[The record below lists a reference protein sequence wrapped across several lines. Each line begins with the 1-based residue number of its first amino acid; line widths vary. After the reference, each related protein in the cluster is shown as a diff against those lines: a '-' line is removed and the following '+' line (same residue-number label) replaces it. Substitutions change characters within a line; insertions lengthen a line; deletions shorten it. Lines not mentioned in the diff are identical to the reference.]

1 MTDNLL
7 GCGVCSCVCVCA
19 NVSDRALTLFNNN
32 NILFGIWKFLFVAR
46 EIYLCRS
53 NTFVMYYLL

>member
-7 GCGVCSCVCVCA
+7 GCGVCSCVCVCVCVCVCA

-46 EIYLCRS
+46 EIYLCRE
-53 NTFVMYYLL
+53 